1 MTEHE
6 HFEELAALAAGGLL
20 SGAEHREFII
30 HLETCESC
38 RRELAEYED
47 ILFGQF
53 PLVDFDPGHEAPL
66 TKSPEYKTRFLTRAR
81 AEGMVVPQERLRQE
95 TLWGRV
101 GEFVPSFRTLAYAGL
116 SVLILLVG
124 LLGIR
129 LRGAGRRESARSNE
143 VHALQAQA
151 AALEARNDALEKR
164 VQDLTKSNAETAKL
178 ENQLAGEKKQ
188 FTALT
193 ARYAA
198 LEEEL
203 RSSLE
208 RVEALRAENKA
219 GNERE
224 TDLSNKLKE
233 TDASLVS
240 MTGELQSLRKART
253 NDAANV
259 ANMNDRLSHVK
270 ELEAQLADANDSM
283 DRAEK
288 LLAADRDIR
297 DLMGA
302 RNLLITDVYDVDL
315 RGRTK
320 KPFGRVFYTENKSLI
335 FYAFDLNKQK
345 NASDRTFQ
353 VWGYQEAGRRSAQSL
368 GILFQDDQKQNRWVL
383 KFNDPAVL
391 RAIDA
396 VFVTAEPPGGSEKP
410 TGEKLLYAYL
420 NAKANHP

>member
-1 MTEHE
+1 
-6 HFEELAALAAGGLL
+6 
-20 SGAEHREFII
+20 
-30 HLETCESC
+30 
-38 RRELAEYED
+38 
-47 ILFGQF
+47 
-53 PLVDFDPGHEAPL
+53 
-66 TKSPEYKTRFLTRAR
+66 
-81 AEGMVVPQERLRQE
+81 
-95 TLWGRV
+95 
-101 GEFVPSFRTLAYAGL
+101 
-116 SVLILLVG
+116 
-124 LLGIR
+124 
-129 LRGAGRRESARSNE
+129 
-143 VHALQAQA
+143 
-151 AALEARNDALEKR
+151 
-164 VQDLTKSNAETAKL
+164 
-178 ENQLAGEKKQ
+178 
-188 FTALT
+188 
-193 ARYAA
+193 
-198 LEEEL
+198 
-203 RSSLE
+203 
-208 RVEALRAENKA
+208 
-219 GNERE
+219 
-224 TDLSNKLKE
+224 
-233 TDASLVS
+233 
-240 MTGELQSLRKART
+240 
-253 NDAANV
+253 
-259 ANMNDRLSHVK
+259 
-270 ELEAQLADANDSM
+270 M